1 MIPRYEVTIQE
12 TRVIKIGVRAE
23 SLDDATELASAALED
38 YAYSGNAYGF
48 GMKHA
53 ELVELI
59 EAQILSIKK
68 DNE

>member
-23 SLDDATELASAALED
+23 SLDDATQLAGAALDDSE
-38 YAYSGNAYGF
+38 YS
-48 GMKHA
+48 KHA

-59 EAQILSIKK
+59 EAQILAIKEAPK
-68 DNE
+68 EGATDARK

>member
-1 MIPRYEVTIQE
+1 MMPRYEVTIQE

-23 SLDDATELASAALED
+23 SLDDATQLAGAALD
-38 YAYSGNAYGF
+38 DGGYSNR
-48 GMKHA
+48 A